1 MYYIKQKEENVKR
14 LGMRRDQ
21 LQNSLDT
28 NESSMNHLFNTV
40 SVNYCNG
47 EVEILINSCTIED
60 GFHLSRVLK
69 ALVEENLNVTRC
81 TSTKVN
87 DRFLHS
93 IQSEVP
99 YYHLQQIIAKLHV
112 KN

>member
-1 MYYIKQKEENVKR
+1 MEENVKG
-14 LGMRRDQ
+14 LSTRRDK
-21 LQNSLDT
+21 LKNNKSS
-28 NESSMNHLFNTV
+28 SSMNHLLNTV
-40 SVNYCNG
+40 SVNLCNG
-47 EVEILINSCTIED
+47 GVEILINSCTIED
-60 GFHLSRVLK
+60 GFHLSPVLK
-69 ALVEENLNVTRC
+69 ALDEEGLNVTSC

-99 YYHLQQIIAKLHV
+99 YYHLQQIIVKLHV